1 MNQTPSG
8 SERNR
13 GGAGSRPASSRPNTA
28 TKKPV
33 SKRKKKNKKKKSN
46 ALVVL
51 LSALLVCFLTFC
63 IVSGYVLANAFLT
76 INGDVA
82 INLED
87 TKNNQNQTSFI
98 YAYDDSGNAVEYIRL
113 HGEINRIWVD
123 LNQIPQP
130 LVDAFVALEDKRFYT
145 HHGVDW
151 VRFVRVVSSL
161 SFDQGGGSSITQQLI
176 KNVTGESDVTLVRK
190 YNEILSALN
199 LEKNYE
205 KADILE
211 AYLNTVYL
219 DSGCYG
225 VKTAAEKYFGKELN
239 ELSIA
244 ECAALVSITKAP
256 YYYDPLYN
264 PANNKKRRDY
274 CLKNMLEQE
283 LINQSQYDEAVNADI
298 IFTNDPRY
306 VADEKEETSAATKEE
321 EQYQSFYVDYVID
334 SVIKDLVDKLGYTK
348 ADATKMIYYGGLKI
362 YSAVNLGVQETLE
375 KVYSTR
381 SAFPNPNETDTEEH
395 PASQSAMT
403 IMDYKG
409 RVVGIVGQAGEK
421 EGNRCLNRASSSPRQ
436 PGSSIKPLAVY
447 GPGID
452 TDVITWSSMIQN
464 SAMAI
469 GGKMWPKN
477 VDGTLGDG
485 GKKTVQY
492 AIKLSLNTIAAR
504 TVYNFLPNGIQ
515 TSLDYL
521 INHFH
526 LSHVDKVNDASL
538 PPVAVGAMTNGA
550 TTVEMASA
558 YAAFGNGGM
567 YYKPYC
573 YYEVLD
579 NKGEVLLSNKNAEGE
594 RAIAEDTAD
603 VMCEILQTVP
613 TSSYGTGYTVQNFP
627 VFCKTGTTDDE
638 KDRWFCAGTPYYV
651 CSIWYGYD
659 IPKAINSSLNP
670 CGRIFLDVFS
680 KIHKNLTVT
689 KFEKS
694 GKTVKKPY
702 CAATGLIA
710 GENCEIGGYGWYKT
724 SHVPSTCSSCSGSS
738 IIDDIIDTGELLFPD
753 LWDFIHGDDE
763 KTTTT
768 TTTAATTTT
777 VPPED
782 DFQEED

>member
-1 MNQTPSG
+1 MNQAPTGKGRGQRPNGAGGKNGRPVTAAKKTVSPSG
-8 SERNR
+8 
-13 GGAGSRPASSRPNTA
+13 
-28 TKKPV
+28 
-33 SKRKKKNKKKKSN
+33 KKKGKGKGKKKKSN
-46 ALVVL
+46 VLTVL
-51 LSALLVCFLTFC
+51 LSALLVCFLSAC
-63 IVSGYVLANAFLT
+63 IVGGYVLANAFLK
-76 INGDVA
+76 INGDID

-87 TKNNQNQTSFI
+87 TKSNQNQTSFI
-98 YAYDDSGNAVEYIRL
+98 YAYDNEGKVVEYIRL

-123 LNQIPQP
+123 LNKIPQR
-130 LVDAFVALEDKRFYT
+130 LVDAFIALEDKRFYS
-145 HHGVDW
+145 HKGVDV
-151 VRFVRVVSSL
+151 VRLGSVISSL
-161 SFDQGGGSSITQQLI
+161 SFDQGGASTITQQLI
-176 KNVTGESDVTLVRK
+176 KNITGESDVTIVRK
-190 YNEILSALN
+190 YNEILTALN
-199 LEKNYE
+199 LEKNYD
-205 KADILE
+205 KDDILE

-225 VKTAAEKYFGKELN
+225 VKTAAEKYFGKDLN
-239 ELSIA
+239 DLTVA
-244 ECAALVSITKAP
+244 ECAALASITKAP

-264 PANNKKRRDY
+264 PSNNKDRRSY
-274 CLKNMLEQE
+274 CLRLMFEQGF
-283 LINQSQYDEAVNADI
+283 IDQKQYDEALNEDI

-306 VADEKEETSAATKEE
+306 VADESKETSVKKEKKEE
-321 EQYQSFYVDYVID
+321 YQSFYVDYVID
-334 SVIKDLVDKLGYTK
+334 SVINDLVSKLGYTK
-348 ADATKMIYYGGLKI
+348 ADATRMIYYGGLKI
-362 YSAVNLGVQETLE
+362 YCAVNLEIQETLE

-381 SAFPNPNETDTEEH
+381 SAFPYPNETDTDEH
-395 PASQSAMT
+395 PAVQSAMT

-409 RVVGIVGQAGEK
+409 RVVGIVGQAGKK

-436 PGSSIKPLAVY
+436 PGSSIKPLSVY
-447 GPGID
+447 SPGID
-452 TDVITWSSMIQN
+452 NDVITWSSLIQN
-464 SAMAI
+464 SAMAV

-485 GKKTVQY
+485 SKETVQY

-504 TVYNFLPNGIQ
+504 VVYNFLPNGIR

-521 INHFH
+521 TNRFH
-526 LSHVDKVNDASL
+526 LSHVDPVNDASL

-579 NKGEVLLSNKNAEGE
+579 NKGETLLSNKNVTGE
-594 RAIAEDTAD
+594 RAIEEDTAD

-627 VFCKTGTTDDE
+627 VFCKTGTTDEE

-659 IPKAINSSLNP
+659 TPKAINSSLNP

-689 KFEKS
+689 NFEKS
-694 GKTVKKPY
+694 GKTVKKAY
-702 CAATGLIA
+702 CAATGLLA
-710 GENCEIGGYGWYKT
+710 GKNCKIGGYGWYKT
-724 SHVPSTCSSCSGSS
+724 SYVPSTCSTCTGT
-738 IIDDIIDTGELLFPD
+738 IVDDIIDAGSKLFPD
-753 LWDFIHGDDE
+753 LWDFIYGS

-768 TTTAATTTT
+768 TTTTTTAT
-777 VPPED
+777 APLPEPED
-782 DFQEED
+782 